1 MMAVVATRFKNMNYN
16 HYIIVSL
23 VSIIF
28 LLSGCVEEPH
38 DAAQIIDEEVETSVN
53 EEKNQ
58 QHDET
63 INESISEKEGS
74 NDRKETS
81 IDETTNGEAYVH
93 FIDVGQG
100 DATLLQGPD
109 FTILID
115 AGRHDR
121 NDVVPYLQNIG
132 IAQIDLVVGTHP
144 HADHIGQI
152 DKVLEAF
159 PVQEVWMS
167 GSSHTTRTFE
177 RTLNAIIEHDV
188 DYYEPRSGDE
198 FQIGSV
204 FINVINPVQLSGDFH
219 EDSIS
224 LVAKYGEISFL
235 FTGDAEKQTEE
246 AMLQRN
252 EPVEA
257 DIFQLGHHGST
268 TSNIE
273 KFLRTVDPDITIYS
287 AGVDNSY
294 GHPHREVIERL
305 YMMNIPVYGTVS
317 NGTIIIT
324 TDGKTYTVDAEAV
337 TLPKEENDHVTNSE
351 DEEEKSPP
359 ISGECIDINNSSLQ
373 QLQNITQIGEERAK
387 QLIELR
393 PFSSID
399 ELTRI
404 NGIGSGRLKEIKAE
418 GKACVG

>member
-1 MMAVVATRFKNMNYN
+1 MSAVAARFKNVNYSR
-16 HYIIVSL
+16 YIIVSL
-23 VSIIF
+23 VSILF
-28 LLSGCVEEPH
+28 LLSGCVEESH
-38 DAAQIIDEEVETSVN
+38 DEAQIIDEGVGTSVN

-58 QHDET
+58 QRDET
-63 INESISEKEGS
+63 ISENKSEKEES
-74 NDRKETS
+74 NGKKETS
-81 IDETTNGEAYVH
+81 RNETIDGGAYIH

-132 IAQIDLVVGTHP
+132 ITKFDLVVGTHP
-144 HADHIGQI
+144 HADHIGQL

-167 GSSHTTRTFE
+167 GSTHTTRTFE
-177 RTLNAIIEHDV
+177 RVINAIIEHEV

-198 FQIGSV
+198 FQIGSL
-204 FINVINPVQLSGDFH
+204 FINVINPVTLSGDLH

-224 LVAKYGEISFL
+224 LVATFGEVSFL

-252 EPVEA
+252 ELVEA
-257 DIFQLGHHGST
+257 DIFQLGHHGSS

-273 KFLRTVDPDITIYS
+273 KFLRAVDPDITIYS
-287 AGVDNSY
+287 AGADNSY

-305 YMMNIPVYGTVS
+305 YMMDIPVYGTVS

-324 TDGKTYTVDAEAV
+324 TDGKTYTVDPEAV

-351 DEEEKSPP
+351 DEEEKSPLT
-359 ISGECIDINNSSLQ
+359 SGECIDINNASLE

-393 PFSSID
+393 PFSSIN

-404 NGIGSGRLKEIKAE
+404 NGIGSGRLREIKAE